1 MVKEK
6 FKEVKYF
13 KLDIRQIS
21 LHLFTLVDCTTYN
34 VLNIQSI
41 NITLRLA
48 TAYLVLSAKSIIGLL
63 LYSLLS
69 LTARYGGRG

>member
-13 KLDIRQIS
+13 KLDIQQVS

-34 VLNIQSI
+34 VLNTQSI

-48 TAYLVLSAKSIIGLL
+48 TVYLVLSAKSIIL

>member
-1 MVKEK
+1 MEKER
-6 FKEVKYF
+6 FGEFKYF

-41 NITLRLA
+41 NISLRLA
-48 TAYLVLSAKSIIGLL
+48 KTYLV
-63 LYSLLS
+63 LS
-69 LTARYGGRG
+69 LTARYG